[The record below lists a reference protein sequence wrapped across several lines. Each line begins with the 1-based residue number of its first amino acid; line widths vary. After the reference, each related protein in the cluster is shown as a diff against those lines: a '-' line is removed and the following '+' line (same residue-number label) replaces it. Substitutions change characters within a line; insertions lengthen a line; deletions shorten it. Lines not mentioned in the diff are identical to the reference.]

1 MRALFITVNPP
12 EARNGVVNETLN
24 RRSVSLPPLRGKVAR
39 SAGGGV
45 SLRLAQLRSD
55 AVDAR
60 LGTGLVI
67 AAGRAGDADAANR
80 VLANLDRKSAADADD
95 SRKRRA
101 LRCARILSDLLGE
114 LRRR

>member
-12 EARNGVVNETLN
+12 EAHKGVVNAMLISA
-24 RRSVSLPPLRGKVAR
+24 RVSDPYPPSGASRHLPPQGREVHATP
-39 SAGGGV
+39 
-45 SLRLAQLRSD
+45 LAQLGRD
-55 AVDAR
+55 AVDAC

-67 AAGRAGDADAANR
+67 AAGRAGDADAADR

-101 LRCARILSDLLGE
+101 LPCARIL
-114 LRRR
+114 